1 MFTEAND
8 AIPTFL
14 DNLKPSNKEY
24 KKAIT
29 TRNNLLKNM
38 AEYILNSSEEKWV
51 IQNRLEQI
59 DDQVKSRERV
69 VDLAEVLTNRSEV
82 EAMIKL
88 VNHAQYEKDKYLNP
102 ESYYLSFQ
110 PLSTWLEPAV
120 GDGNFMVVILSHKL
134 ARNAYDFLLSK
145 RKQADNIEFLEFEIL
160 KSVSSMYAVDI
171 DRSNVDKTR
180 GRLHRMSE
188 YFYVNILKDRYSL
201 ESDSFNAG
209 FNDLLTSVLQ
219 RNIILG
225 NTISDNKSDDLN
237 THKMHLVEYK
247 FNDES
252 KSISMRSFAYAE
264 LVQPD
269 FTPEINFKEQELSE
283 LAKVITNVSKVNKI
297 LKDKDLEVMSK
308 EWKKHNGDTV
318 MEEVL
323 GAEVAKKELEKQA
336 KAKEQAAVR
345 KLELE
350 KKKEEERLAKL
361 KAQEEADDT
370 LF

>member
-1 MFTEAND
+1 MFKQAQD

-69 VDLAEVLTNRSEV
+69 VDLAEVLTNRREV
-82 EAMIKL
+82 EAMVKL

-145 RKQADNIEFLEFEIL
+145 HKQDDKIEFLEFEIL
-160 KSVSSMYAVDI
+160 KSISSMYAVDI

-180 GRLHRMSE
+180 GRLHRMVE
-188 YFYVNILKDRYSL
+188 NFYTIFLQDTQNITNEKLP
-201 ESDSFNAG
+201 EEFNQIIT
-209 FNDLLTSVLQ
+209 NILQ

-225 NTISDNKSDDLN
+225 NTINDNKHDDLN

-247 FNDES
+247 FNDET
-252 KSISMRSFAYAE
+252 KGISLRSFSYAE
-264 LVQPD
+264 LAQPD
-269 FTPEINFKEQELSE
+269 FTPEINFKDSNLAELTKS
-283 LAKVITNVSKVNKI
+283 VTNVTKVNKI
-297 LKDKDLEVMSK
+297 LKTANLPIMPK
-308 EWKKHNGDTV
+308 EWKNHNGDTV
-318 MEEVL
+318 MEEII
-323 GAEVAKKELEKQA
+323 GEENMQKEINRQL
-336 KAKEQAAVR
+336 KAEQAAEAKR
-345 KLELE
+345 LELE
-350 KKKEEERLAKL
+350 TKKEAERVAKL
-361 KAQEEADDT
+361 KQLEESGET